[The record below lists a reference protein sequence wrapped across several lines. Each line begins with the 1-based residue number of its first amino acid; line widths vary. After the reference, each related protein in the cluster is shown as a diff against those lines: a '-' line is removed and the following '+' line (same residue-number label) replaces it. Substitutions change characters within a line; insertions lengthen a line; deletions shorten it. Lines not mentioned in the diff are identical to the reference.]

1 MFKLL
6 WQRDMN
12 KLLLLRNAC
21 HKDIINLQV
30 EMIRQFYIQ
39 LVRPIRPSFPLMVRC
54 DFLVFY
60 GSVFVF
66 QTEIH
71 CLIEKYSV
79 NDSLVE
85 EIERLK
91 EENRRLRANY

>member
-1 MFKLL
+1 
-6 WQRDMN
+6 MN

-39 LVRPIRPSFPLMVRC
+39 LVRQICPSFPLMVRC
-54 DFLVFY
+54 DFLFFY
-60 GSVFVF
+60 DSVFVL

-71 CLIEKYSV
+71 SLIEKYSV
-79 NDSLVE
+79 NESLVE
-85 EIERLK
+85 EIERLR